1 MKIIC
6 IGRNYL
12 AHVKELDNA
21 LPTEP
26 MFFMK
31 PDTALLPA
39 GEPFPYPDFS
49 KEIHYET
56 ELVLRV
62 CKTGKAID
70 EKSASEYYDAITVG
84 IDFTARD
91 LQSQCKAKGHPWEI
105 AKAFDYSAPIGEF
118 KKISEL
124 NHPEDIAFGMKLN
137 GEWVQ
142 QGYSR
147 DMIFSFDNI
156 VAHVS
161 RFVTLN
167 EGDCI
172 FTGTPQGVG
181 EVHVGDKL
189 LLFLE
194 DEPMFEFEIDND
206 NQ

>member
-56 ELVLRV
+56 ELVLRI
-62 CKTGKAID
+62 CKSGKAID
-70 EKSASEYYDAITVG
+70 EKKASEYYDAITVG

-124 NHPEDIAFGMKLN
+124 RNPDDIAFGMKLN

-142 QGYSR
+142 QGHSR
-147 DMIFSFDNI
+147 DMIFSFDKI
-156 VAHVS
+156 IAHVS

-167 EGDCI
+167 EGDII

-181 EVHVGDKL
+181 EVHVGDRL
-189 LLFLE
+189 ELFLE
-194 DEPMFEFEIDND
+194 GKSMFVFQVN
-206 NQ
+206 

>member
-1 MKIIC
+1 MKIFC

-39 GEPFPYPDFS
+39 GEPFLYPDFS

-105 AKAFDYSAPIGEF
+105 AKSFDFSAPIGEF
-118 KKISEL
+118 KKINEL
-124 NHPEDIAFGMKLN
+124 KNPDDIAFGMKLN
-137 GEWVQ
+137 SVWVQ
-142 QGYSR
+142 QGHSR
-147 DMIFSFDNI
+147 DMIFSFDRI
-156 VAHVS
+156 VSHVS

-181 EVHVGDKL
+181 EVHVGDRL
-189 LLFLE
+189 ELFLE
-194 DEPMFEFEIDND
+194 GESMFGFYVK
-206 NQ
+206 

>member
-12 AHVKELDNA
+12 AHIKELDND

-26 MFFMK
+26 MFFLK
-31 PDTALLPA
+31 PETALLA
-39 GEPFPYPDFS
+39 LGEPFPYPDFS
-49 KEIHYET
+49 HEIHYET

-91 LQSQCKAKGHPWEI
+91 LQSKCKAKGHPWEI
-105 AKAFDYSAPIGEF
+105 AKAFDCSAPMGGF
-118 KKISEL
+118 RKINTL
-124 NHPEDIAFGMKLN
+124 KNPKDIDFGMKLN
-137 GEWVQ
+137 DNWVQ
-142 QGYSR
+142 QGHSR
-147 DMIFSFDNI
+147 DMIFSFDRI

-189 LLFLE
+189 ELFLE
-194 DEPMFEFEIDND
+194 GDPVFEFKVK
-206 NQ
+206 

>member
-31 PDTALLPA
+31 PETALLPA

-56 ELVLRV
+56 ELVLHI
-62 CKTGKAID
+62 CKTGKTID
-70 EKSASEYYDAITVG
+70 EKSACEYYDAITVG
-84 IDFTARD
+84 VDFTARD
-91 LQSQCKAKGHPWEI
+91 LQSQCKAKGHPWEM
-105 AKAFDYSAPIGEF
+105 AKAFDYSAPIGKF
-118 KKISEL
+118 KKIREL
-124 NHPEDIAFGMKLN
+124 DCPNDINFGMKLN

-142 QGYSR
+142 QGRSR
-147 DMIFSFDNI
+147 DMIFSFDKI
-156 VAHVS
+156 IAHVS

-167 EGDCI
+167 EGDII

-181 EVHVGDKL
+181 EVHVGDSL
-189 LLFLE
+189 ELFLE
-194 DEPMFEFEIDND
+194 NEPMFWFYVK
-206 NQ
+206 

>member
-31 PDTALLPA
+31 PETALLAP
-39 GEPFPYPDFS
+39 GESFPYPDFS

-56 ELVLRV
+56 ELVLRI
-62 CKTGKAID
+62 CKSGKAID
-70 EKSASEYYDAITVG
+70 EKKASEYYDAITVG

-118 KKISEL
+118 KNISEL

-142 QGYSR
+142 QGHSR
-147 DMIFSFDNI
+147 DMIFSFDKI
-156 VAHVS
+156 IAHVS
-161 RFVTLN
+161 RFVTLK
-167 EGDCI
+167 EGDII

-181 EVHVGDKL
+181 EVHVGDRL
-189 LLFLE
+189 ELFLE
-194 DEPMFEFEIDND
+194 GKSMFVFQVN
-206 NQ
+206 

>member
-31 PDTALLPA
+31 PETALLLA
-39 GEPFPYPDFS
+39 GEPFLYPDFS

-56 ELVLRV
+56 ELVLRI

-70 EKSASEYYDAITVG
+70 EEQASEYYDAITVG

-91 LQSQCKAKGHPWEI
+91 LQSQCKAQGHPWEI
-105 AKAFDYSAPIGEF
+105 AKAFDNSAPMGKF

-124 NHPEDIAFGMKLN
+124 KRPEDIVFGMKLN

-142 QGYSR
+142 QGHSR
-147 DMIFSFDNI
+147 DMIFSFDRI
-156 VAHVS
+156 ISHVS

-181 EVHVGDKL
+181 EVHVGDRL
-189 LLFLE
+189 ELFLE
-194 DEPMFEFEIDND
+194 DEPVFKFEIK
-206 NQ
+206 

>member
-39 GEPFPYPDFS
+39 GEPFLYPDFS

-105 AKAFDYSAPIGEF
+105 AKSFDFSAPIGEF
-118 KKISEL
+118 KKINEL
-124 NHPEDIAFGMKLN
+124 KNPDDIAFGMKLN
-137 GEWVQ
+137 GVWVQ
-142 QGYSR
+142 QGHSR
-147 DMIFSFDNI
+147 DMIFSFDRI
-156 VAHVS
+156 VSHVS

-181 EVHVGDKL
+181 EVHVGDRL
-189 LLFLE
+189 ELFLE
-194 DEPMFEFEIDND
+194 GEFMFGFYVK
-206 NQ
+206 

>member
-56 ELVLRV
+56 ELVLRI
-62 CKTGKAID
+62 CKSGKAID
-70 EKSASEYYDAITVG
+70 EKKASEYYDAITVG

-91 LQSQCKAKGHPWEI
+91 LQSQCKSKGHPWEI

-142 QGYSR
+142 QGHSR
-147 DMIFSFDNI
+147 DMIFSFDKI
-156 VAHVS
+156 IAHVS

-167 EGDCI
+167 EGDII

-181 EVHVGDKL
+181 EVHVGDRL
-189 LLFLE
+189 ELFLE
-194 DEPMFEFEIDND
+194 GKSMFVFQVN
-206 NQ
+206 

>member
-31 PDTALLPA
+31 PETALLAP
-39 GEPFPYPDFS
+39 GESFPYPDFS

-56 ELVLRV
+56 ELVLRI
-62 CKTGKAID
+62 CKSGKAID
-70 EKSASEYYDAITVG
+70 EKKASEYYDAITVG

-124 NHPEDIAFGMKLN
+124 RNPDDIAFGMKLN

-142 QGYSR
+142 QGHSR
-147 DMIFSFDNI
+147 DMIFSFDKI
-156 VAHVS
+156 IAHVS

-167 EGDCI
+167 EDDII

-181 EVHVGDKL
+181 EVHVGDSL
-189 LLFLE
+189 ELFLE
-194 DEPMFEFEIDND
+194 NEPMFWFYVK
-206 NQ
+206 

>member
-49 KEIHYET
+49 KKVHYET
-56 ELVLRV
+56 ELVLRI
-62 CKTGKAID
+62 CKTGKSID
-70 EKSASEYYDAITVG
+70 KETASEYYDAITVG

-91 LQSQCKAKGHPWEI
+91 LQNECKAQGHPWEI
-105 AKAFDYSAPIGEF
+105 AKSFDYSAPVGEF
-118 KKISEL
+118 KKINSL
-124 NHPEDIAFGMKLN
+124 KNPEDIAFGMKLN
-137 GEWVQ
+137 GDWVQ
-142 QGYSR
+142 QGHSR
-147 DMIFSFDNI
+147 DMIFDFNTI
-156 VAHVS
+156 VSYVS

-167 EGDCI
+167 TGDYI

-189 LLFLE
+189 QLFLE
-194 DEPMFEFEIDND
+194 DEPVLEFEIK
-206 NQ
+206 

>member
-12 AHVKELDNA
+12 AHIKELDND

-49 KEIHYET
+49 KKVHYET
-56 ELVLRV
+56 ELVLRI
-62 CKTGKAID
+62 CKKGRAID
-70 EKSASEYYDAITVG
+70 EKEASEYYDAITVG

-105 AKAFDYSAPIGEF
+105 AKAFDYSAPIGKF

-124 NHPEDIAFGMKLN
+124 KNIDDISFGMKLN

-142 QGYSR
+142 QGHSR
-147 DMIFSFDNI
+147 DMIFGFDRI
-156 VAHVS
+156 IAHVS

-167 EGDCI
+167 EGDII

-189 LLFLE
+189 QLFLE
-194 DEPMFEFEIDND
+194 DKSMFEFKIK
-206 NQ
+206 

>member
-12 AHVKELDNA
+12 AHIKELDND

-49 KEIHYET
+49 KKIHYET
-56 ELVLRV
+56 ELVLRI

-70 EKSASEYYDAITVG
+70 EKAASEYYDAITVG
-84 IDFTARD
+84 VDFTARD

-105 AKAFDYSAPIGEF
+105 AKAFDYSAPVGEF

-124 NHPEDIAFGMKLN
+124 KNREDITFGMKLN
-137 GEWVQ
+137 GKWVQ
-142 QGYSR
+142 QGHSR
-147 DMIFSFDNI
+147 DMIFSFDK
-156 VAHVS
+156 VVSHVS

-167 EGDCI
+167 EGDYI

-181 EVHVGDKL
+181 EVHVGDRL
-189 LLFLE
+189 ELFLE
-194 DEPMFEFEIDND
+194 DEYIFDFEVK
-206 NQ
+206 

>member
-31 PDTALLPA
+31 PETALLAP

-56 ELVLRV
+56 ELVLRI
-62 CKTGKAID
+62 CKSGKAID
-70 EKSASEYYDAITVG
+70 EKKASEYYDAITVG

-118 KKISEL
+118 KNISEL

-142 QGYSR
+142 QGHSR
-147 DMIFSFDNI
+147 DMIFSFDKI
-156 VAHVS
+156 IAHVS
-161 RFVTLN
+161 RFVTLK
-167 EGDCI
+167 EGDII

-181 EVHVGDKL
+181 EVHVGDRL
-189 LLFLE
+189 ELFLE
-194 DEPMFEFEIDND
+194 GKSMFVFQVN
-206 NQ
+206 

>member
-31 PDTALLPA
+31 PETALLHG

-49 KEIHYET
+49 KEVHYET
-56 ELVLRV
+56 ELVLRI

-70 EKSASEYYDAITVG
+70 EKQASEYYDAITVG

-91 LQSQCKAKGHPWEI
+91 LQSRCKAKGHPWEI
-105 AKAFDYSAPIGEF
+105 AKAFDYSAPIGKF

-124 NHPEDIAFGMKLN
+124 KGADDIAFGMKLN

-142 QGYSR
+142 QGHSR
-147 DMIFSFDNI
+147 DMIFSFDRI
-156 VAHVS
+156 ISHVS
-161 RFVTLN
+161 QFVTLN
-167 EGDCI
+167 EGDI
-172 FTGTPQGVG
+172 VFTGTPQGVG
-181 EVHVGDKL
+181 EVHVGDRL
-189 LLFLE
+189 ELFLE
-194 DEPMFEFEIDND
+194 GESVFGFRVK
-206 NQ
+206 

>member
-31 PDTALLPA
+31 PETALLPA

-56 ELVLRV
+56 ELVLRI
-62 CKTGKAID
+62 CKSGKAID
-70 EKSASEYYDAITVG
+70 EKKASEYYDAITVG

-105 AKAFDYSAPIGEF
+105 AKAFDYSAPIGKF

-124 NHPEDIAFGMKLN
+124 DCPNDINFGMKLN

-142 QGYSR
+142 QGHSR
-147 DMIFSFDNI
+147 DMIFSFDKI
-156 VAHVS
+156 IAHVS

-167 EGDCI
+167 EGDII

-189 LLFLE
+189 ELFLE
-194 DEPMFEFEIDND
+194 GKSMFVFQVN
-206 NQ
+206 

>member
-31 PDTALLPA
+31 PETALLPA

-56 ELVLRV
+56 ELVLRI
-62 CKTGKAID
+62 CKSGKAID
-70 EKSASEYYDAITVG
+70 EKKASEYYDAITVG

-142 QGYSR
+142 QGHSR
-147 DMIFSFDNI
+147 DMIFSFNKI
-156 VAHVS
+156 IAHVS

-167 EGDCI
+167 EGDII

-181 EVHVGDKL
+181 EVHVGDRL
-189 LLFLE
+189 ELFLGE
-194 DEPMFEFEIDND
+194 KSMFVFQVN
-206 NQ
+206 